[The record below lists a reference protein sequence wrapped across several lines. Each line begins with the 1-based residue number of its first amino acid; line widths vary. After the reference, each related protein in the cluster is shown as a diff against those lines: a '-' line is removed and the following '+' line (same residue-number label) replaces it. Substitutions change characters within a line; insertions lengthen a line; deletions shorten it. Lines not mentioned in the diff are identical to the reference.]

1 MLAVRYGHVVS
12 LCCYV
17 CSTIAMN
24 WYLSL
29 VACLRHEELVASV
42 LLSGLC
48 MPGNE
53 VSSHVLVLL
62 SEGFGVREVVN
73 ALEEGVGGAM
83 GAEATW
89 TCHKL
94 QSGAEKITL
103 DYIIYW
109 TLLDYNK

>member
-1 MLAVRYGHVVS
+1 
-12 LCCYV
+12 
-17 CSTIAMN
+17 MN
-24 WYLSL
+24 FYLSL
-29 VACLRHEELVASV
+29 VDCLRHELVASV

-53 VSSHVLVLL
+53 VSSYVLVLL

-89 TCHKL
+89 TCHKT
-94 QSGAEKITL
+94 SVRRGK
-103 DYIIYW
+103 D
-109 TLLDYNK
+109 